1 MRGLTDFID
10 FICLDFTDS
19 NMISQICDEYFL
31 FSKILELR
39 EQIVNVFSMQYP
51 FKC

>member
-1 MRGLTDFID
+1 MCGLTDFID

-39 EQIVNVFSMQYP
+39 EQIVTVFSM
-51 FKC
+51 